1 MNRTYIYSIYVYQEP
16 EKRILAIN
24 QPDLH
29 LNYNLFQ
36 LGLTNDINITRF
48 TRCNANDENCW
59 FKFGGNITYIY
70 GVNLGEIN
78 FLLIEIW
85 VLQHHNTSSEWITSW
100 VFFILQKPGVY
111 SSSSSLLHQS
121 IQKLH
126 KKISGR
132 KGYFCR
138 PFLYQPPGVAMKRPE
153 SQRFFM
159 LKQCCFSSRI

>member
-1 MNRTYIYSIYVYQEP
+1 MPSLLYSIYVYQEP

-59 FKFGGNITYIY
+59 FKFGGNISLSIIYIY

-85 VLQHHNTSSEWITSW
+85 GLQDNTSSEWITSW
-100 VFFILQKPGVY
+100 V
-111 SSSSSLLHQS
+111 LLFY
-121 IQKLH
+121 KNL
-126 KKISGR
+126 G
-132 KGYFCR
+132 
-138 PFLYQPPGVAMKRPE
+138 LLV
-153 SQRFFM
+153 
-159 LKQCCFSSRI
+159 